1 MSAETLF
8 DLCTAAPF
16 ARNAAP
22 DKIGRRGKLKQSG
35 VLLLYMKIPGAVHS
49 APGILLRRIKPY
61 RRRAIAFTEKSAF
74 QAEVFK
80 SLSRKPGTEQALI

>member
-22 DKIGRRGKLKQSG
+22 DKIGRRGKLKQRG
-35 VLLLYMKIPGAVHS
+35 VLLLYMKIPGAGHS
-49 APGILLRRIKPY
+49 APGILLRCNKTIQTEVTLLY
-61 RRRAIAFTEKSAF
+61 RKIG
-74 QAEVFK
+74 
-80 SLSRKPGTEQALI
+80 LSGGGF